1 MKIFIKKIDDDGNI
15 EISAFK
21 NINAGNDFDSLLYPP
36 EDVCIKSEEI
46 NIFDLL
52 EENKKLKKENDILLN
67 VQEDAEKSLHKIRE
81 LKKELNKV
89 NDENEKLKEEV
100 INLAKEVGRWNSY
113 YDDEFNEN
121 LKLKKQLEEKEN
133 IACDWKDSCLENA
146 GKIEILET
154 QQKAF
159 IKFLE
164 SELLH
169 ARYYARDIAHYI
181 EFVLRRYKEIVKG
194 TERVKK

>member
-67 VQEDAEKSLHKIRE
+67 VQEDCEKSLHKIRE
-81 LKKELNKV
+81 LKRELNKV
-89 NDENEKLKEEV
+89 NEENKRLKE
-100 INLAKEVGRWNSY
+100 
-113 YDDEFNEN
+113 
-121 LKLKKQLEEKEN
+121 Q
-133 IACDWKDSCLENA
+133 
-146 GKIEILET
+146 IEDLLT
-154 QQKAF
+154 QQKEF
-159 IKFLE
+159 TKFLE
-164 SELLH
+164 DELLDV
-169 ARYYARDIAHYI
+169 RYYARNIAHYI
-181 EFVLRRYKEIVKG
+181 EYVLRKYKEIVNG
-194 TERVKK
+194 TEQK

>member
-1 MKIFIKKIDDDGNI
+1 MKIFIKKINDDGNI

-89 NDENEKLKEEV
+89 NDENKRLKEQIDVYENPEDMFLMMMWCTEEVKDENKKLKEALDEIEKYLKNDIESCNSALSNPEYTI
-100 INLAKEVGRWNSY
+100 INKH
-113 YDDEFNEN
+113 
-121 LKLKKQLEEKEN
+121 
-133 IACDWKDSCLENA
+133 
-146 GKIEILET
+146 
-154 QQKAF
+154 
-159 IKFLE
+159 
-164 SELLH
+164 ELL
-169 ARYYARDIAHYI
+169 RNEKQKVVDILKI
-181 EFVLRRYKEIVKG
+181 IQKNKRRC
-194 TERVKK
+194 